1 MADEM
6 TNALQFQL
14 EEFKELRAEIDL
26 YIAEFRTQERNAIIA
41 VGFIWA
47 WLIGNH
53 KTHPLLW
60 AAPMILVLA
69 IIVRSYAMG
78 AHIKVISRYIETTER
93 SFGVKG
99 WEQTPHSKGLG
110 IAHNALTW
118 SLFLLTVLG
127 LAMHSR
133 LVQ

>member
-1 MADEM
+1 MADHM
-6 TNALQFQL
+6 TNALQFRL
-14 EEFKELRAEIDL
+14 EEFKALRAEIDF
-26 YIAEFRTQERNAIIA
+26 YIAEFRIQERNAIIA

-53 KTHPLLW
+53 RTHPLLW

-78 AHIKVISRYIETTER
+78 AHIKVISEYIATTEKA
-93 SFGVKG
+93 FGAMG

-118 SLFLLTVLG
+118 SLFLLTLLG
-127 LAMHSR
+127 LVMRSR
-133 LVQ
+133 LAQ